1 MKEFSNPDVIAG
13 KMRGAIGRVRHS
25 SQQIAQ
31 EAQTQAAAL
40 QEIVVI
46 ANEASGDLQT
56 TLDLVGEARRRA
68 DRVNSELGNTL
79 NQLGSLTESVLTLAT
94 LTQNGSNAI
103 LDLLSVTRRIDEIVE
118 FVREVSEQTN
128 LLALN
133 AAIEAARAGEHGR
146 GFAVV
151 AGEVRKLADSTRTA
165 TQEMVTLLNEV
176 RARGQETREISQNA
190 DGAVA
195 TSNQA
200 SDTARAALSVI
211 AEAVHGTV
219 ETFSRV
225 EEAIGGQAARSD
237 QFGRSAESLLALSR
251 SHYSAAAESV
261 LSINALEYHTVEL
274 SARRNRFHA
283 PLETLR
289 IAVVNEPESATGLT
303 MRYLKKL
310 IEERTNGALKVD
322 LQLLYA
328 AAGRGELGILSDV
341 RSGKVA
347 LAPVL
352 AGIVGNILPEAQILE
367 LPYLFE
373 SRNHAFR
380 VLDGPVG
387 RAMLEKLRDFGLTG
401 FGYIDNGFRHFTSS
415 NRPLRLPEDFVR
427 LRLRVQEAPVHL
439 YTADA
444 LGAIPTPISVNRV
457 YEAIA
462 RGEVDAQGS
471 GLVNIVTR
479 RLFEVQRYLSLA
491 AYSYT
496 MQFFIGNTEMIEAL
510 GEYAHIVERAI
521 ADAIVYNRQV
531 AADLESEAIAT
542 LQTRMEVHT
551 PTPAEHAALVAA
563 TRLVA
568 DRISDHVGAENVASV
583 QDAARS
589 TAWAPAASTPEFATS
604 GLQDRRTVTPDL
616 RA

>member
-1 MKEFSNPDVIAG
+1 MKELSNPDAIAG
-13 KMRGAIGRVRHS
+13 KMQDAIEHVRHS

-31 EAQTQAAAL
+31 EAQTQATSL

-46 ANEASGDLQT
+46 ANEAAGDLQT
-56 TLDLVGEARRRA
+56 TLDLVSEARRRA

-79 NQLGSLTESVLTLAT
+79 NQLESLTDSVMTLAT
-94 LTQNGSNAI
+94 LTQHGSNAI
-103 LDLLSVTRRIDEIVE
+103 LNLLSVTRRIDAIVE

-133 AAIEAARAGEHGR
+133 AAIEASRAGDHGR

-176 RARGQETREISQNA
+176 RTRGEQTREISQNA
-190 DGAVA
+190 DSAVE

-211 AEAVHGTV
+211 ADAVHGTV
-219 ETFSRV
+219 ETFGRV

-261 LSINALEYHTVEL
+261 LSINALEYHTIEL
-274 SARRNRFHA
+274 GARHHRSNGQLR
-283 PLETLR
+283 TLR
-289 IAVVNEPESATGLT
+289 LAVINEPESATGLT
-303 MRYLKKL
+303 MRHLKTL
-310 IEERTNGALKVD
+310 IEERSNGALKVD

-328 AAGRGELGILSDV
+328 GAGRGELGVLSEV
-341 RSGKVA
+341 RSGKVT
-347 LAPVL
+347 LAPIL
-352 AGIVGNILPEAQILE
+352 AGIIGNILPEAQILE

-380 VLDGPVG
+380 VLDAPIG
-387 RAMLEKLRDFGLTG
+387 RTMLDRLRDFGLVA

-415 NRPLRLPEDFVR
+415 KSPLRLPEDFAR

-444 LGAIPTPISVNRV
+444 LGAIPTPISVNKL
-457 YEAIA
+457 YEAVS

-471 GLVNIVTR
+471 PLVNIMTR
-479 RLFEVQRYLSLA
+479 RLYELQRYLSLTA
-491 AYSYT
+491 HSYT
-496 MQFFIGNTEMIEAL
+496 TQFFVGNAELIEAL
-510 GEYAHIVERAI
+510 GDERPLVEQAV
-521 ADAIVYNRQV
+521 ADAIVYNRRI
-531 AADLESEAIAT
+531 AADLESEAIAI
-542 LQTRMEVHT
+542 LQTRMEVNT
-551 PTPAEHAALVAA
+551 PTPNERDALVAA
-563 TRLVA
+563 TKHVA
-568 DRISDHVGAENVASV
+568 DRISDHVGAENVRAV
-583 QDAARS
+583 LEAAKGAAWLNTAPRPGPGSS
-589 TAWAPAASTPEFATS
+589 TSED
-604 GLQDRRTVTPDL
+604 QRRAVRDL